1 MAGLTFSHPL
11 VLLVLLLAFS
21 HFLEAA
27 DFSRNRQPKG
37 DLKVR
42 LDYALATNGGRNKRL
57 KSETAHKWVFST
69 YLVFNEPVSSITSGQ
84 LKQIAFDAFDEMAE
98 DIMQYDPENEA
109 RTGRPRRLP
118 GVMTIMAFDN
128 EIILAS
134 SQKGSVAFL
143 SRYPD
148 NPVSQTLDLCQTAWR
163 DQVLSQEPE
172 NEQKAT
178 QDHFRQRKCGEV
190 STFFQYYQIHDKKI
204 ADLAPKARD
213 VWGCN
218 LLVKHANIDVDYFQN
233 DVQEEPYD
241 LDEIAGGIKK
251 IGQIQMHPCNDNEKV
266 LWSRQ

>member
-11 VLLVLLLAFS
+11 ILLALLLAFS
-21 HFLEAA
+21 QFLEAV
-27 DFSRNRQPKG
+27 DFSRPRQPKG

-42 LDYALATNGGRNKRL
+42 LDYALATDGGRTKRD
-57 KSETAHKWVFST
+57 KREGPHKWVFST

-84 LKQIAFDAFDEMAE
+84 LRQIASDAIDEMSE
-98 DIMQYDPENEA
+98 DIMQYKPEDDD

-148 NPVSQTLDLCQTAWR
+148 NP
-163 DQVLSQEPE
+163 
-172 NEQKAT
+172 
-178 QDHFRQRKCGEV
+178 
-190 STFFQYYQIHDKKI
+190 
-204 ADLAPKARD
+204 D

-218 LLVKHANIDVDYFQN
+218 LLIKHANIDVDYFQD
-233 DVQEEPYD
+233 DVQAEPYN
-241 LDEIAGGIKK
+241 LDEIAGGIKR
-251 IGQIQMHPCNDNEKV
+251 IGQIQMHPCNDNKKV
-266 LWSRQ
+266 LWSVRNGN